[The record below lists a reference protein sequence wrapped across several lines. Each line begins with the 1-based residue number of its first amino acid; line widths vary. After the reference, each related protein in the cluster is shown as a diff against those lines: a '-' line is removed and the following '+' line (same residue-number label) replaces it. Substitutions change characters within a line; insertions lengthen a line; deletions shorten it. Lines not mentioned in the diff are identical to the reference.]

1 MYKLRPG
8 AYRGPTLIGW
18 PTLENQ
24 HAPCRPSMGT
34 FPLAILCEQ
43 TVTISGALS
52 AATRRNFSIFSPDAV
67 VRPCPRNMSSS
78 KVTQPGP
85 VSDGLPSL
93 VLSKK
98 YLACARPPQIYK
110 SDHEYKDNGIRK
122 ESIAAVVDCSNWQ
135 STAWMPSPS
144 PVTAVQARYE
154 PSDVFTPLVFEEIQ
168 SSMSPLPQPPAE
180 QTSMWMRPADRLPV
194 PLQHQVPQ
202 PQSFHNQVV
211 SGGQRRP
218 LQHLS
223 LPAQSSLL
231 KPSDQRNGNKPG
243 DLSWL
248 VNFQVASIF
257 EPTCNGTTGGVTG
270 GTVFAGEWQEPETL
284 KQKKKTIK
292 TDQKCK

>member
-1 MYKLRPG
+1 
-8 AYRGPTLIGW
+8 
-18 PTLENQ
+18 
-24 HAPCRPSMGT
+24 MGT
-34 FPLAILCEQ
+34 FPLAILGEQ
-43 TVTISGALS
+43 TVTTSGALL
-52 AATRRNFSIFSPDAV
+52 AATRSNSSIFSPDAV
-67 VRPCPRNMSSS
+67 LRPCPKNMSSS

-110 SDHEYKDNGIRK
+110 SDQEYKDNRIRK
-122 ESIAAVVDCSNWQ
+122 ESVAAVVDCSSWQ
-135 STAWMPSPS
+135 PTAWVPSPS

-168 SSMSPLPQPPAE
+168 SSMSPLPQHSAE
-180 QTSMWMRPADRLPV
+180 QTSMWIRPADRLPE

-202 PQSFHNQVV
+202 LQSLHNQVV

-218 LQHLS
+218 LQHLP

-270 GTVFAGEWQEPETL
+270 GTVFGGEWQEPETL
-284 KQKKKTIK
+284 KQKKKATR
-292 TDQKCK
+292 TDHKSK